1 MAITA
6 SQVKELR
13 ERTGAGMMD
22 CKKALTECDGDI
34 TKAID
39 WLREKGI
46 AKAAKKESRIA
57 AEGLSY
63 AFSDGNKAIILEV
76 NCETDFVARNEEF
89 KNLVSNI
96 ASALLNSETDFVA
109 KNESFLKL
117 LDTTVNVILENSP
130 ANNEEA
136 LALVVDGKTL
146 NDLFIEAVATIGE
159 KITLRRFEILEKN
172 DEDTFGIYM
181 HNNGAISVALILKN
195 SSDAEVAKH
204 MAMQVASMNPS
215 YVSRADMPADV
226 VDHERAIQT
235 EIVKNDEKFAGK
247 PEKVIM
253 GAIEG
258 KVSKALQDMSL
269 VDQIYFL
276 DPSKKCGQ
284 YLKENNTE
292 VTKFV
297 RYLVGEGLEKR
308 EENFAEEV
316 AKQMAK

>member
-57 AEGLSY
+57 AEGLSKVV
-63 AFSDGNKAIILEV
+63 ACGNKA
-76 NCETDFVARNEEF
+76 C
-89 KNLVSNI
+89 LVEINT
-96 ASALLNSETDFVA
+96 ETDFVA

-136 LALVVDGKTL
+136 LALAVDGKTL

-159 KITLRRFEILEKN
+159 KITLRRFEILEKS